1 MAGDGIKY
9 NFEANF
15 STLDL
20 IRSITADAENMSGEI
35 DGLFNTLT
43 SGPYTGHAPEQIQ
56 ALRVRFSHEME
67 EIIQDL
73 RATHVKAVDQN
84 QMVQDLDNSQAANI
98 LG

>member
-1 MAGDGIKY
+1 MAHDGIKY

-43 SGPYTGHAPEQIQ
+43 SGPYTGHAP
-56 ALRVRFSHEME
+56 
-67 EIIQDL
+67 
-73 RATHVKAVDQN
+73 DQ
-84 QMVQDLDNSQAANI
+84 
-98 LG
+98 